1 MNIRLHGS
9 LVFLGA
15 LLAFG
20 CEQEPKATTN
30 QTSSTKATAPE
41 TSSKITSK
49 VVANT
54 STRPKI
60 HEPLTKRGIL
70 EKKLSELKTSEQRHE
85 LLTGHEWVTS
95 FKDNEHETYV
105 KLHDGSEID
114 ITYHRKGTVPHL

>member
-9 LVFLGA
+9 LVFFGA

-20 CEQEPKATTN
+20 CEQEPKVVTK
-30 QTSSTKATAPE
+30 QTSANTTQTTAPA
-41 TSSKITSK
+41 SSSEP
-49 VVANT
+49 VANT

-114 ITYHRKGTVPHL
+114 ITYHGKGAVRLLK

>member
-1 MNIRLHGS
+1 MNTRLHGS

-20 CEQEPKATTN
+20 CEQEPKVVTA
-30 QTSSTKATAPE
+30 QTSANTTQTTAPA
-41 TSSKITSK
+41 SSSEP
-49 VVANT
+49 VANT
-54 STRPKI
+54 NPRPKI
-60 HEPLTKRGIL
+60 HEPLTKQGIL
-70 EKKLSELKTSEQRHE
+70 SRQISELKTSEQRHK

-95 FKDNEHETYV
+95 FKDNEHETFV

>member
-1 MNIRLHGS
+1 MNTRLHGS

-20 CEQEPKATTN
+20 CEQEPKVVTK
-30 QTSSTKATAPE
+30 QTSASSTKVTTPA
-41 TSSKITSK
+41 SSSEP
-49 VVANT
+49 VA

-60 HEPLTKRGIL
+60 HEPLTKQGIL
-70 EKKLSELKTSEQRHE
+70 SRQISELKTSEQRHK

-114 ITYHRKGTVPHL
+114 ITHPNRGGVPLMK